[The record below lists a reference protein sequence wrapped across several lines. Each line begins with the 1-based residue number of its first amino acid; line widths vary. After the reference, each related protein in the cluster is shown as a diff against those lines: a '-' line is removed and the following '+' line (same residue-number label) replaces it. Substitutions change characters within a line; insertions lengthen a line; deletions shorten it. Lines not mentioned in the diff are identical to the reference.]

1 MVPLFVLRQFWN
13 VVVPHNSFF
22 YNFVFFFLYRST
34 QNVLKSPGSFFM
46 TANFNELFARYL
58 PKEMNSLV
66 RLEVLDELVVEKIA
80 ESSNH
85 QVSQLTID
93 LVDDL
98 VDQLLVCIF
107 KVIL

>member
-1 MVPLFVLRQFWN
+1 
-13 VVVPHNSFF
+13 
-22 YNFVFFFLYRST
+22 
-34 QNVLKSPGSFFM
+34 M